1 MRKLLAVVLCC
12 LVLTACL
19 GNIEMG
25 PGLDTIS
32 KGFSESM
39 RWGDYSTAAAYVM
52 PDARSAFLEQF
63 AEDDDL
69 HVVDSH
75 ISSINIYP
83 DGKRADVSYV
93 MEYYHLPSSR
103 IKKWHWKQQW
113 RQIDDES
120 AESGSWMIKN
130 EPPALPWNK

>member
-1 MRKLLAVVLCC
+1 MRNLLAVGLCC
-12 LVLTACL
+12 LLLTACL

-39 RWGDYSTAAAYVM
+39 RWSDFSTAAAYVM
-52 PDARSAFLEQF
+52 PDVQPAFLQQF
-63 AEDDDL
+63 SEDDDL
-69 HVVDSH
+69 HIVDSH
-75 ISSINIYP
+75 ISKINVYP

-93 MEYYHLPSSR
+93 MEYYRLPSSR

-113 RQIDDES
+113 QKVEEDA

-130 EPPALPWNK
+130 EPPPLPWKQ